1 MSRRIEF
8 PQANVSF
15 DRYDIIKT
23 VATSHIHSFCVNG
36 TFHSGDAF
44 KMNSIVSNINI
55 LASALSI
62 LHHLNFVTDRIIW
75 EPDSLVFPN
84 KSSSYA

>member
-23 VATSHIHSFCVNG
+23 VATSHIHSFCVSG

-44 KMNSIVSNINI
+44 LK
-55 LASALSI
+55 
-62 LHHLNFVTDRIIW
+62 
-75 EPDSLVFPN
+75 
-84 KSSSYA
+84 